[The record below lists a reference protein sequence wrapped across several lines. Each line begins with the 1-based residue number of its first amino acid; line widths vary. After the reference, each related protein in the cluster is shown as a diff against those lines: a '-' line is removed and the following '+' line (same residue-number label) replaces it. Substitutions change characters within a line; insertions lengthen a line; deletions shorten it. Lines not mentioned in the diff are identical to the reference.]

1 MSKLTHANRVS
12 NASKL
17 AFFQAVSH
25 PHGQTGGGLQVPVL
39 QVGGGVTGLGQIDG
53 ADHRKVGYMTPEL
66 LACLEAPPMADTPP
80 RLCWRI
86 PTRATFHARS
96 WCASAWR
103 SSATTGPNFDFAAV
117 PFWA

>member
-1 MSKLTHANRVS
+1 MSKLTHASRVS

-17 AFFQAVSH
+17 AFFQAMSH

-66 LACLEAPPMADTPP
+66 LAQTEAPPSLMNQRDTPP
-80 RLCWRI
+80 APLLEDSDQGNV
-86 PTRATFHARS
+86 TRQELVRQRMAILGNDRPAL
-96 WCASAWR
+96 
-103 SSATTGPNFDFAAV
+103 
-117 PFWA
+117 

>member
-17 AFFQAVSH
+17 AFFQAMSH

-39 QVGGGVTGLGQIDG
+39 QVGGGVRGLGQIDG

-66 LACLEAPPMADTPP
+66 LAQTEAPPMANAPP
-80 RLCWRI
+80 APLLEDPDQGNVSRQELVRQRMAI
-86 PTRATFHARS
+86 LGNDRPAL
-96 WCASAWR
+96 
-103 SSATTGPNFDFAAV
+103 
-117 PFWA
+117 